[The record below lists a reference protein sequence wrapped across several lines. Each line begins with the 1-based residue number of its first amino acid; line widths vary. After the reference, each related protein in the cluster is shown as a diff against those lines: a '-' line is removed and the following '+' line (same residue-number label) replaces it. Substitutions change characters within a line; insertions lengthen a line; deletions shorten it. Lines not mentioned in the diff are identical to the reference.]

1 MRKAYEKRVN
11 EKWRRAL
18 RHLNINDN
26 LFPNHKNEIEQ
37 NYPFNICSVYRVCEG
52 AFNQCQLEK
61 IVLEIVSFE
70 VINSCYHAKLK
81 DIKGDEIFGTFHADC
96 RDLIK

>member
-11 EKWRRAL
+11 DKWRRAL

-26 LFPNHKNEIEQ
+26 LFPNHKSDIEQ
-37 NYPFNICSVYRVCEG
+37 NYPFNLYSVWRICEG

-61 IVLEIVSFE
+61 IVLEIISFE
-70 VINSCYHAKLK
+70 SINQCYHAKMK

-96 RDLIK
+96 RD